1 MTYTV
6 DVQNEADYA
15 IDADRLTQAA
25 HAALRQQNTPADCNL
40 TIVITDDD
48 AVQALN
54 QQFRGVSAP
63 TDVLSFPFSETGY
76 LGDLVIAYPYASQ
89 QATREG
95 HPLMDN
101 MMLLVVHGVLHLL
114 GYDHDTQANRAAM
127 WAQQAA
133 ILDVLGIA
141 QSLVPDL
148 EQGMSHE

>member
-1 MTYTV
+1 MYQI
-6 DVQNEADYA
+6 DVQN
-15 IDADRLTQAA
+15 DADHAVDVEKLKVAGRVALTVQKA
-25 HAALRQQNTPADCNL
+25 HENSNL

-114 GYDHDTQANRAAM
+114 GYDHDTNANRATM